1 MEKLNKYAP
10 YVLIICGGL
19 IALLSFVVQKNS
31 IKGAIGLVFMALGFF
46 ILRNNNKNRL

>member
-19 IALLSFVVQKNS
+19 ISLLSFSIQKNTM
-31 IKGAIGLVFMALGFF
+31 KGVIGLVFMALGLF
-46 ILRNNNKNRL
+46 ILRNNNKIQK

>member
-19 IALLSFVVQKNS
+19 ISLLSFSIQKNTF
-31 IKGAIGLVFMALGFF
+31 KGAIGLGFMALGLF
-46 ILRNNNKNRL
+46 ILRNNNKTRQ